1 MKEKILDN
9 MDDKEK
15 NTEEN
20 LEMEKDEEKDIRV
33 NKGKEDLQPPMLE
46 LDDKKPSK
54 EDFDKEGQEGLEE
67 KNNKNKKRKIPL
79 LIGIFVFALLVF
91 TFLPKLIEEVK
102 TPEPVLYP
110 SKEIGKIVAEKDDIY
125 LIDGKKLLAYSKG
138 KKKYEKELD
147 KNSVLFLDKDRIY
160 ISEAG
165 NLIVLNRKSGKEE
178 NLYKYDSP
186 ILGIRK
192 IKENLAL
199 LMSNKLVILNED
211 FKIKREYQV
220 SGLIFGLDK
229 GTYVNILSLDENMI
243 FHFNLLDE
251 DKNKLDLATK
261 EVLVFNKYLDESRHI
276 LASETSL
283 YLYDKEKI
291 IKKVKVDNLRAIDYD
306 DGKIA
311 LVDGNVLKTYDKEL
325 NEKSKLDMEKTLGN
339 QKINKVI
346 FNKGLIYC
354 LGEEEIFI
362 VKGDKLEK
370 IKGIDI
376 FKSGEYTY
384 IVKEDRIERY
394 RER

>member
-1 MKEKILDN
+1 MKEKIVDN

-15 NTEEN
+15 KTEEN
-20 LEMEKDEEKDIRV
+20 LEMEKDEEKDIQV

-54 EDFDKEGQEGLEE
+54 EDFDQKGQEGLEE
-67 KNNKNKKRKIPL
+67 KNNKSIKKKIPL
-79 LIGIFVFALLVF
+79 LIGIFVFAFLVF

-110 SKEIGKIVAEKDDIY
+110 SKEIRKIVAVKDDIY
-125 LIDGKKLLAYSKG
+125 LIDGKKLFAYSKG

-229 GTYVNILSLDENMI
+229 GAYVNILSLDENMI

-283 YLYDKEKI
+283 YLYDRDKI

-306 DGKIA
+306 DGKIT

-354 LGEEEIFI
+354 LGEEEVFI

-384 IVKEDRIERY
+384 IVKEDKIERY